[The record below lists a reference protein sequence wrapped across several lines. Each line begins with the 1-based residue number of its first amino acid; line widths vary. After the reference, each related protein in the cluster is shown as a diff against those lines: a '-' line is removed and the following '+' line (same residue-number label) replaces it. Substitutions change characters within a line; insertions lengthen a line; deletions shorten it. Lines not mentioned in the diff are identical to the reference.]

1 MELCR
6 VKPPAR
12 EFGLMTG
19 AKKPGGAIMSVRG
32 EGQRGR
38 VCSAGD
44 SVDKMRRVPGER
56 ERPC

>member
-19 AKKPGGAIMSVRG
+19 AKKPGEPSCRFEMRG
-32 EGQRGR
+32 NEVGCAQLATA
-38 VCSAGD
+38 SI
-44 SVDKMRRVPGER
+44 K
-56 ERPC
+56 